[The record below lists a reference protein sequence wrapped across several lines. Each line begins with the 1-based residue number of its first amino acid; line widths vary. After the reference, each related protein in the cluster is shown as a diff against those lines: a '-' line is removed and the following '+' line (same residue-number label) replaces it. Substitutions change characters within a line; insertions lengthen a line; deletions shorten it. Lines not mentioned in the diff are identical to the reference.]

1 MSGTQGV
8 AGGAQPPRGRT
19 GWPVFAAIVALP
31 GLVIAGLVALVVM
44 WVVADD
50 PPRSGADTVSC
61 PDALH
66 FGGAELPDGAE
77 VVGACKT
84 QGFQDIHYSATF
96 RMPRADVPGWLEGT
110 YPDAPAPGTKF
121 CGAVDVDLC
130 LDVDAPGGHPDAGAH
145 AVQVRVEYEDAD
157 TALVRFAAFTM

>member
-1 MSGTQGV
+1 MSGTK
-8 AGGAQPPRGRT
+8 AGAQERRGRT
-19 GWPVFAAIVALP
+19 RWSMFAAIVALP
-31 GLVIAGLVALVVM
+31 GLVLAGLMALVVM

-50 PPRSGADTVSC
+50 PTRSGPDTVAC

-77 VVGACKT
+77 VVGSCTT

-96 RMPRADVPGWLEGT
+96 RMPRADVSGWLKET
-110 YPDAPAPGTKF
+110 YPDAPAPGTEF
-121 CGAVDVDLC
+121 CGGVDVDLC
-130 LDVDAPGGHPDAGAH
+130 LDLDAPGGHPDAGAH